1 MKTNELTD
9 IERQEYLNKLQE
21 CLNLSTAK
29 SLIERDQ
36 EKAHIN
42 ADDILCEILIKLGY
56 SDLVDVY
63 NRIEKYYI

>member
-29 SLIERDQ
+29 FLFERDQ
-36 EKAHIN
+36 EKAHID

-56 SDLVDVY
+56 SDLVDLY